1 MACEFLLLNGSNI
14 DSVDRNG
21 ETALHLATEK
31 GFTQL
36 AYLLLKHKAN
46 YNIDNKMGKKAID
59 IAVDQVRPPSTSSKF
74 PTNTIGF
81 IHRQMLIS

>member
-1 MACEFLLLNGSNI
+1 MSCEFLLLNGSNI

-46 YNIDNKMGKKAID
+46 YNIENKKGKKAID
-59 IAVDQVRPPSTSSKF
+59 IAVDQVNSFSRKKKIKF
-74 PTNTIGF
+74 LSNFT
-81 IHRQMLIS
+81 

>member
-14 DSVDRNG
+14 DAIDRNG

-59 IAVDQVRPPSTSSKF
+59 IAVDQVGKKRNFNLTLFYLLLVP
-74 PTNTIGF
+74 F
-81 IHRQMLIS
+81 INFQL